1 MEQNI
6 TVQGKDN
13 IVVQGEEF
21 KPFLDQQA
29 LSNIIEALAEQ
40 INRDYAEKDPIFL
53 VVLNGSF
60 MFASD
65 LLKRIKSSCRVSFVK
80 MASYNGKKTTGSVKE
95 LIGINEDLEGQHVVI
110 LEDIIDTGIT
120 INQLLNIINEKN
132 PASVRVCTMFFKPK
146 KFQKDY
152 EIHYIGKEISNEFI
166 IGYGLDLNGYVRNLP
181 IVYQH
186 V

>member
-6 TVQGKDN
+6 TAQGKNN
-13 IVVQGEEF
+13 ITVQGEEF

-29 LSNIIEALAEQ
+29 ISNIIEALAQQ
-40 INRDYAEKDPIFL
+40 INQDYAGKDPVFL

-65 LLKRIKSSCRVSFVK
+65 LLKRITTSCRVSFVK
-80 MASYNGKKTTGSVKE
+80 MASYSGKQSTGTVKE
-95 LIGINEDLEGQHVVI
+95 LIGINEDLKGQHVVI

-120 INQLLNIINEKN
+120 INQLLNKINEEN